1 MANYDIVV
9 IGASA
14 GGVESLTR
22 LVSKLP
28 KDFSASVFIVLHMT
42 PYRKSALPR
51 ILQRVSK
58 LPVTAASDKQSI
70 SKNTIFVS
78 PPDKHLILE
87 DNHIKLSR
95 GPKENHTRPSI
106 DVLFR
111 SAALAYADRVIGVI
125 LSGSLDDGTAG
136 LKAIKDVG
144 GIAIVQDPDEAL
156 HSGMPINAANGV
168 KVDAVL
174 PLTEIAEELS
184 KLVNGKRKPN
194 SNRKKKIDKKLTQKE
209 IQMSK
214 ITPESLKEEGEYGTP
229 SVYSC
234 PDCRGV
240 LWEIQDGDFVRFRC
254 RTGHGYLPEI
264 LSEEQSEIVEST
276 LWAALTALEEKSSL
290 SMRLAKK
297 FTNIGDAIAADRFRS
312 KSQDALE
319 KAQVL
324 RHILMQE
331 EPQ

>member
-1 MANYDIVV
+1 MANHDIVV

-14 GGVESLTR
+14 GGIESLTK
-22 LVSKLP
+22 LVRELP
-28 KDFSASVFIVLHMT
+28 KEFGASVFIVQHLSPH
-42 PYRKSALPR
+42 RESALPR

-58 LPVTAASDKQSI
+58 LPVSLASDKQPVA
-70 SKNTIFVS
+70 KNKIFIA

-87 DNHIKLSR
+87 NHHIKLFR
-95 GPKENHTRPSI
+95 GPKENHSRPSI

-111 SAALAYADRVIGVI
+111 SAALAYADRVVGVV
-125 LSGSLDDGTAG
+125 LSGILDDGTAG

-144 GIAIVQDPDEAL
+144 GVAIVQDPNEAI
-156 HSGMPINAANGV
+156 HPGMPMNAANEV

-174 PLTEIAEELS
+174 PLNEIAAELN
-184 KLVNGKRKPN
+184 KLVDGGKK
-194 SNRKKKIDKKLTQKE
+194 RKKKSKEKIDTRLAKKE

-214 ITPESLKEEGEYGTP
+214 LTSKNIKEEGEYGSP
-229 SVYSC
+229 SVFSC

-240 LWEIQDGDFVRFRC
+240 LWEIQDGNFVRFRC

-264 LSEEQSEIVEST
+264 LSEEQSEVIESS

-297 FTNIGDAIAADRFRS
+297 FTSFGDAIAADRFRS

-319 KAQVL
+319 KAKVL
-324 RHILMQE
+324 RQILMEE